1 MSFTLI
7 ILLIILGLLLVL
19 VEIFLL
25 PGTTVVGI
33 AGGLLITFSI
43 WQAYRLFGSST
54 GHLVVLATFIMIGI
68 TLFTAFKTK
77 TWNRMMLHANI
88 EGRVNDINTSNIHVG
103 DEGKAVSRISPA
115 GTALINGDLYE
126 VHTKGDFI
134 DQETE
139 IIISKLEDNKIFVKR
154 K

>member
-7 ILLIILGLLLVL
+7 ILLVILGFLLIL

-25 PGTTVVGI
+25 PGTSVVGI
-33 AGGLLITFSI
+33 AGGILIAFSI
-43 WQAYRLFGSST
+43 WQAYSIFSPST
-54 GHLVVLATFIMIGI
+54 GHIIVLGTFIMLGI

-88 EGRVNDINTSNIHVG
+88 EGRVNVINSSNIHIG
-103 DEGKAVSRISPA
+103 DEGKAISRISPA
-115 GTALINGDLYE
+115 GTALINNELYE
-126 VHTKGDFI
+126 VHTNGDFI

-139 IIISKLEDNKIFVKR
+139 IVISKFEDNKIFVKR